1 MDLKCSIIHKQFF
14 FLLQLYFFPFPNFL
28 PQKIAEEGVKRDKKK
43 KKKQLPLL
51 VCLSRRQPA
60 TPASEKPEAIA
71 GGSWLGTIPACLCC
85 MWICIWEGAFRGR
98 QERLV
103 LNMAT
108 GNHGLS
114 KLCYCEFHCLQTLK
128 CFSISS
134 PVCPTAQP
142 TPGDR
147 RWRRHLLE
155 VGAFPV
161 EQDNKGRHPEQ

>member
-14 FLLQLYFFPFPNFL
+14 FSFATVLLSIPKFSATENCWGRCEKGQ
-28 PQKIAEEGVKRDKKK
+28 KKK
-43 KKKQLPLL
+43 KKKLPLL

-142 TPGDR
+142 IPGDR